1 MDEKNF
7 FAKLAGVGPD
17 GKFSGISDSARN
29 DVFGGANGRKSSNS
43 NGARKNF
50 NPASLKR
57 GEVSSANG
65 NSDGTKLKMNKD
77 LKNNNEAKEKETEAV
92 DEQEEGQLAVDVYMT
107 ETSYIIESAI
117 AGVKGED
124 IDVSITIDSVTING
138 RRSKEDKDSNKE
150 YLCQECFWGRFTR
163 TVILPQEIDADRA
176 VASFKNGILRIV
188 LPKILRDKPRKL
200 RVRFD

>member
-17 GKFSGISDSARN
+17 GKFSGFNSL
-29 DVFGGANGRKSSNS
+29 NGRQNSGS
-43 NGARKNF
+43 NGNGNGIKKNF
-50 NPASLKR
+50 KPAAD
-57 GEVSSANG
+57 ENSSEKNI
-65 NSDGTKLKMNKD
+65 KMEKD
-77 LKNNNEAKEKETEAV
+77 LKNNNEAN
-92 DEQEEGQLAVDVYMT
+92 DEQEEGQLAVDVYAT
-107 ETSYIIESAI
+107 DTSYVIESAI

-138 RRSKEDKDSNKE
+138 KRSKEDKDSNKE
-150 YLCQECFWGRFTR
+150 YLCQECFWGKFTR

-176 VASFKNGILRIV
+176 VASFRNGILRIV
-188 LPKILRDKPRKL
+188 LPKILRDKPKKL

>member
-17 GKFSGISDSARN
+17 GKFSGFSNSVKNNISN
-29 DVFGGANGRKSSNS
+29 EINGRQS
-43 NGARKNF
+43 GKNF
-50 NPASLKR
+50 KLTADEN
-57 GEVSSANG
+57 SSEENI
-65 NSDGTKLKMNKD
+65 KMEKD
-77 LKNNNEAKEKETEAV
+77 LKNNNSEVVE
-92 DEQEEGQLAVDVYMT
+92 EQEEGQLAVDVYAT
-107 ETSYIIESAI
+107 DTSYVIESAI

-138 RRSKEDKDSNKE
+138 KRSKEDKDSNKE
-150 YLCQECFWGRFTR
+150 YLCQECFWGKFTR

-188 LPKILRDKPRKL
+188 LPKIIRDKPKKL